1 MYGLTDSGF
10 NIKRL
15 PVIKEEIETSL
26 RNRINQNIDLRAE
39 SIFGQFVGLESE
51 LATIFWEV
59 MQDIYLSQYPDY
71 ATGNSLDYVVSI
83 NGITRLEAVSTSINV
98 VCYGV
103 NNTILAAGREAKA
116 RNGDIYRTLTN
127 TTISRLNAVE
137 CTIGVDTVS
146 IGAYT
151 VQVGALS
158 YSFTATG
165 ADTAQTILQ
174 GLYNAMSSAPL
185 NRILNEDSLTIQ
197 VDVGVTFDVSANLNI
212 NEVGTVVFFEAVEKG
227 AKLLPIGELNE
238 IETPVFGWNR
248 VNNLVDGVVGRN
260 RETDESLRIR
270 REQSILI
277 TATHTLQAI
286 KSKVRQLD
294 FVSDVFAMENNTETT
309 DAFGTPRQYIWIIVE
324 GGEDLEI
331 ATAIYNTVAG
341 GIGTRGDQHITV
353 TDEDGQ
359 DYIINFDRPDY
370 IDVNIKIEYV
380 RLENFPIN
388 GEDLIKDSLVNRGNQ
403 FLINEDLIYSR
414 LYTPINSVTGVQ
426 VNSLKVNNAMSNIVT
441 DPNEKIRILRENIT
455 LIDVTV

>member
-26 RNRINQNIDLRAE
+26 INRINQNIDLRAE

-71 ATGNSLDYVVSI
+71 ATGNSLDYAVSI
-83 NGITRLEAVSTSINV
+83 NGVTRLEAVSTSVNA
-98 VCYGV
+98 VCYGAD
-103 NNTILAAGREAKA
+103 NTILSLGREAKA

-137 CTIGVDTVS
+137 CIIGINTVGV
-146 IGAYT
+146 GAYT
-151 VQVGALS
+151 IQVGALS
-158 YSFTATG
+158 YSYTATG
-165 ADTAQTILQ
+165 TDTAQSILQ
-174 GLYNAMSSAPL
+174 GLYNAMGSAPL

-197 VDVGVTFDVSANLNI
+197 VDVGITFDISANLNI

-260 RETDESLRIR
+260 RETDEALRIR

-309 DAFGTPRQYIWIIVE
+309 DAFGTPRQFIWIIVE

-353 TDEDGQ
+353 KDEDGQ
-359 DYIINFDRPDY
+359 EYIINFDRPNY
-370 IDVNIKIEYV
+370 VDVAIEIEYV

-388 GEDLIKDSLVNRGNQ
+388 GEDLIKDALVNRGNQ

-414 LYTPINSVTGVQ
+414 LYTPINSVQGVQ
-426 VNSLKVNNAMSNIVT
+426 VDSLKVNNAMSNIVT

>member
-10 NIKRL
+10 SIKRL
-15 PVIKEEIETSL
+15 PIIKEEIEANL

-39 SIFGQFVGLESE
+39 SLFGQFVGLESE

-59 MQDIYLSQYPDY
+59 LQDIYLSQYPDY
-71 ATGNSLDYVVSI
+71 ATGNSLDYAVSI
-83 NGITRLEAVSTSINV
+83 NGVTRIEAVSTSVNA
-98 VCYGV
+98 VCYGTD
-103 NNTILAAGREAKA
+103 NTILSLGREAKA

-137 CTIGVDTVS
+137 CTVGVNNV
-146 IGAYT
+146 GVGVYT
-151 VQVGALS
+151 IQIGALS
-158 YSFTATG
+158 YSYTATG
-165 ADTAQTILQ
+165 ADTAQSILQ

-185 NRILNEDSLTIQ
+185 TRVLNEDSLIIQ

-260 RETDESLRIR
+260 RETDEALRIR

-309 DAFGTPRQYIWIIVE
+309 DVYGTPRQYIWIIVE

-341 GIGTRGDQHITV
+341 GIGTRGNQSITV
-353 TDEDGQ
+353 QDEDGQ
-359 DYIINFDRPDY
+359 DYIINFDRPTY
-370 IDVNIKIEYV
+370 IDVNIEIEFV
-380 RLENFPIN
+380 RLENFPNN
-388 GEDLIKDSLVNRGNQ
+388 GEDLIKDALVARGNQ
-403 FLINEDLIYSR
+403 YLINEDLIYSR
-414 LYTPINSVTGVQ
+414 LYTPINSVQGVQ
-426 VNSLKVNNAMSNIVT
+426 VDSLTVNSAMSNIVT
-441 DPNEKIRILRENIT
+441 LPNEKIRILRENIT

>member
-15 PVIKEEIETSL
+15 PIIKEEIETSL

-83 NGITRLEAVSTSINV
+83 NGITRLEAVSTSVNA

-103 NNTILAAGREAKA
+103 NNTILAVGREAKA

-137 CTIGVDTVS
+137 CTVGVDSVG

-151 VQVGALS
+151 IQVGALS
-158 YSFTATG
+158 YLYTATG
-165 ADTAQTILQ
+165 VDTAQTILQ

-185 NRILNEDSLTIQ
+185 TRILNEDSLTIQ
-197 VDVGVTFDVSANLNI
+197 VDVGVVFDVSANLNI

-248 VNNLVDGVVGRN
+248 VNNLVDGIAGRN
-260 RETDESLRIR
+260 RETDEALRIR

-341 GIGTRGDQHITV
+341 GIGTRGNQNITV
-353 TDEDGQ
+353 QDNDGQ

-370 IDVNIKIEYV
+370 IDVNIEIEYV

-388 GEDLIKDSLVNRGNQ
+388 GEDLIKDALVNRGNQ

-414 LYTPINSVTGVQ
+414 LYTPINSVAGVQ
-426 VNSLKVNNAMSNIVT
+426 VDSLKVNNAMSNIVT
-441 DPNEKIRILRENIT
+441 LPNEKIRILIENIT

>member
-83 NGITRLEAVSTSINV
+83 NGITRLEAVSTSVNA
-98 VCYGV
+98 VCYGAD
-103 NNTILAAGREAKA
+103 NTILSLGRESRA

-137 CTIGVDTVS
+137 CTVSVNTVNVGV
-146 IGAYT
+146 YT

-158 YSFTATG
+158 YSYTATG
-165 ADTAQTILQ
+165 VDTAQSILQ

-185 NRILNEDSLTIQ
+185 TRILNEDSLTIK
-197 VDVGVTFDVSANLNI
+197 VDTGVTFDVSANLNI
-212 NEVGTVVFFEAVEKG
+212 NEVGIVVFFEAVEKG

-260 RETDESLRIR
+260 RETDEALRIR

-309 DAFGTPRQYIWIIVE
+309 DEFGTPRQFIWVIVE
-324 GGEDLEI
+324 GGEYLEI

-353 TDEDGQ
+353 KDEDGQ
-359 DYIINFDRPDY
+359 EYIINFDRPDY
-370 IDVNIKIEYV
+370 IDVNIEIEYV

-388 GEDLIKDSLVNRGNQ
+388 GEDLIKDALVNRGNQ

-414 LYTPINSVTGVQ
+414 LYTPINSVQGVQ
-426 VNSLKVNNAMSNIVT
+426 VDSLTVNSAMSNIIT
-441 DPNEKIRILRENIT
+441 LPNEKIRILRENIT